1 MKTVPQLKRF
11 FIALLLI
18 LLLAAGGTAAADQ
31 LPIVFVH
38 GNGGWAALW
47 STTIWRFES
56 NGYDPDRLFAVNMAN
71 PSAPGDDTKAEENR
85 SNTIDQAAQL
95 ASFVTRTL
103 LTTGADKVILV
114 GSSRGGNTIRN
125 YVKFAGGYASTALA
139 VLCGTPNHGVYAAP
153 VALNSEWNGMGNF
166 LARLN
171 AVSEVHPAVQFVTTR
186 SDKNDKYA
194 QPTGEFIGRPGKP
207 TGIDHKGPELR
218 GALNITLPGLD
229 HREVAFYKSAF
240 SEIFQ
245 VITGRAP
252 AKLDIVPQDNPVING
267 MISGSV
273 NGSYSN
279 LPLAGA
285 QVEVYAVD
293 SNTGKRATDALLTVT
308 TGADGMWGPLN
319 ADPAAYYEF
328 VVNAD
333 GYPITRFYLTPFP
346 RSSKYIH
353 FRLSPLPDGHKEAG
367 ADVTL
372 YRPRGYLGHG
382 RDTFLID
389 GKVPEGVNPGVP
401 GTESA
406 TTTYPVGT
414 SSAVKVVLNEEAV
427 TVKVNPA
434 DKNHKII
441 ALFQY

>member
-1 MKTVPQLKRF
+1 MKTVSQLKRF
-11 FIALLLI
+11 FIVLLLI
-18 LLLAAGGTAAADQ
+18 LLLAAGATAAAAQ

-38 GNGGWAALW
+38 GNGDWAALW

-56 NGYDPDRLFAVNMAN
+56 NGYDADRLFAVNMAN

-85 SNTIDQAAQL
+85 SSTIDQAAQL

-103 LTTGADKVILV
+103 LSTGEDKVILV

-125 YVKFAGGYASTALA
+125 YVKFAGGYTNTAMA

-171 AVSEVHPAVQFVTTR
+171 AVSEVYPAVQFVTTR

-207 TGIDHKGPELR
+207 TGVDNTGPELR
-218 GALNITLPGLD
+218 GAFNIVLPGLD
-229 HREVAFYKSAF
+229 HRELAFHKLAF
-240 SEIFQ
+240 NEIFQ

-252 AKLDIVPQDNPVING
+252 AKLDIISEKKPVING
-267 MISGSV
+267 IISGSA
-273 NGSYSN
+273 NGSYTN

-285 QVEVYAVD
+285 TVAVYAVD
-293 SNTGKRATDALLTVT
+293 PSTGERQADALLTKT
-308 TGADGMWGPLN
+308 TGVDGVWGPLN
-319 ADPAAYYEF
+319 ADPTAYYEF
-328 VVNAD
+328 VVNAEN
-333 GYPITRFYLTPFP
+333 YPTTRFYLTPFP
-346 RSSKYIH
+346 RSCRYFH

-372 YRPRGYLGHG
+372 YRPRGYLGQG
-382 RDTFLID
+382 RDIFLID

-406 TTTYPVGT
+406 TVSYPVGT

-441 ALFQY
+441 ALFHY

>member
-38 GNGGWAALW
+38 GNGDWAALW

-71 PSAPGDDTKAEENR
+71 PSAPGDDTKAGENR

-153 VALNSEWNGMGNF
+153 AALNSEWNGMGNF

-194 QPTGEFIGRPGKP
+194 QPTG
-207 TGIDHKGPELR
+207 
-218 GALNITLPGLD
+218 
-229 HREVAFYKSAF
+229 
-240 SEIFQ
+240 
-245 VITGRAP
+245 
-252 AKLDIVPQDNPVING
+252 
-267 MISGSV
+267 
-273 NGSYSN
+273 
-279 LPLAGA
+279 
-285 QVEVYAVD
+285 
-293 SNTGKRATDALLTVT
+293 
-308 TGADGMWGPLN
+308 
-319 ADPAAYYEF
+319 
-328 VVNAD
+328 
-333 GYPITRFYLTPFP
+333 
-346 RSSKYIH
+346 
-353 FRLSPLPDGHKEAG
+353 
-367 ADVTL
+367 
-372 YRPRGYLGHG
+372 
-382 RDTFLID
+382 
-389 GKVPEGVNPGVP
+389 
-401 GTESA
+401 
-406 TTTYPVGT
+406 
-414 SSAVKVVLNEEAV
+414 
-427 TVKVNPA
+427 
-434 DKNHKII
+434 
-441 ALFQY
+441 